1 MLHDVREWAF
11 SDLVADLGVDETQG
25 CGQGLVT
32 SFRIKLSSLSASE
45 IRGTIARVA
54 RVTGIPVSRE
64 QGVVGVR
71 HARPM
76 LVVLEFIK
84 LCKFNKSVN

>member
-45 IRGTIARVA
+45 IRGTIA
-54 RVTGIPVSRE
+54 
-64 QGVVGVR
+64 
-71 HARPM
+71 
-76 LVVLEFIK
+76 
-84 LCKFNKSVN
+84 